1 MVGCAFSLIWGGG
14 GGGSLHLDV
23 GGSLFR
29 DGGFWRSN
37 TKKLQVGGG
46 GGAEIVIYASL
57 G

>member
-46 GGAEIVIYASL
+46 GGARKLSYMLV
-57 G
+57 